1 MSSTQLVPVKAVTP
15 TVVPQND
22 VIVYVPLASR
32 TTHGIVKISDGL
44 LINHAGELSLDR
56 SEITVLKIAKNGV
69 DITPDENKRVNIVL
83 NKTDVGL
90 DKVDNTADVD
100 KPVSTA
106 IRAAIT
112 VVDNKIANHVKD
124 ETNPHKVT
132 KSQVGLDKVENTADL
147 DKPVSTA
154 TQNAINA
161 VKTGVDNELLA
172 MHNRVND
179 LSAMLKLQDKA
190 ISFTSYSAVVDDFNF
205 AATNKYHVGQT
216 VFVNTRNVPD
226 LWVYSVENTHVDY
239 NYSGDGAIVDALENN
254 GTIQFGYYKL
264 APMETNKVVLDGVVN
279 LDDMQTITGLKLFK
293 DQIGITNSAN
303 GDVNYI
309 KHINNNFLISAST
322 GENIINIDEQ
332 LKTINFYN
340 KPLALQE
347 YADDNFISY
356 TKNQA
361 LTDEQKEIARNN
373 IGAGTGGGGDIEIA
387 YATTEKAG
395 IIKLATDD
403 LATEGADD
411 TTAITPRQLVS
422 AINASLGSVESWLT
436 EINTGSGI

>member
-1 MSSTQLVPVKAVTP
+1 MSSTQLIPVRAVTP

-32 TTHGIVKISDGL
+32 TAHGIVKIGEGL
-44 LINHAGELSLDR
+44 NISSSGLLSLDR

-69 DITPDENKRVNIVL
+69 DIAPDENKRVNIVL

-90 DKVDNTADVD
+90 DKVDNTADTD

-106 IRAAIT
+106 VRAAIT
-112 VVDNKIANHVKD
+112 VVDDKLANHMKD
-124 ETNPHKVT
+124 YNNPHKVT
-132 KSQVGLDKVENTADL
+132 KSQVGLDKAENTADL

-154 TQNAINA
+154 TQTALNAMKSEIDTD
-161 VKTGVDNELLA
+161 VLSLR
-172 MHNRVND
+172 NRVND
-179 LSAMLKLQDKA
+179 LSALLKLQDQA
-190 ISFTSYSAVVDDFNF
+190 ISFTTYGAVVSEFNS

-216 VFVNTRNVPD
+216 VFVNTKNVPD
-226 LWVYSVENTHVDY
+226 LWVYSVENTHIDY
-239 NYSGDGAIVDALENN
+239 AYIGDADIIEQLEET
-254 GTIQFGYYKL
+254 GTVQFGYYKL
-264 APMETNKVVLDGVVN
+264 APMETQKVSFDGLVN
-279 LDDMQTITGLKLFK
+279 LTEMQTITGLKLFK
-293 DQIGITNSAN
+293 DQIGIKNSAN
-303 GDVNYI
+303 GDINYI
-309 KHINNNFLISAST
+309 KHINNNFLISASN

-373 IGAGTGGGGDIEIA
+373 IGAGTGSDIEIA
-387 YATTEKAG
+387 YATTEEAG
-395 IIKLATDD
+395 IIKIATDE

-411 TTAITPRQLVS
+411 TTAITPKQLVS
-422 AINASLGSVESWLT
+422 AINTSLGSVESWLT
-436 EINTGSGI
+436 EINSGSGV